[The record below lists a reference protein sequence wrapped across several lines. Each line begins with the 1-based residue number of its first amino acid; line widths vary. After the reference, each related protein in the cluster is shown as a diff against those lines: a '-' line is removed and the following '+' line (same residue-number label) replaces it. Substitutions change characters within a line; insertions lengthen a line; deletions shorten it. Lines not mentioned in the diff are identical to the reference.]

1 MKGYNYLEFPPG
13 TNIWKK
19 SARLLALSF
28 ERLGVLGA
36 YFLVTYIALSKAFSY
51 QFTVSKALFIV
62 IMIVAAI
69 YSILPAP
76 SNPNSMVFM
85 EVFFRGPKVVMSQS
99 LRSTLRADP
108 IEEED

>member
-1 MKGYNYLEFPPG
+1 
-13 TNIWKK
+13 
-19 SARLLALSF
+19 
-28 ERLGVLGA
+28 
-36 YFLVTYIALSKAFSY
+36 
-51 QFTVSKALFIV
+51 
-62 IMIVAAI
+62 MIVAAI

-99 LRSTLRADP
+99 LRSTLRTDP